1 MPSTTTMTVRLDA
14 KVKKQL
20 GRLAET
26 SQRTRSFLAAEAIT
40 NYVLRE
46 SEIVDG
52 IKRGLADAKAGRV
65 IPHDEAMDR
74 IDATIRAIE
83 EKQIK

>member
-1 MPSTTTMTVRLDA
+1 MTVRLDA